1 MSSLDNMQKLT
12 DTQKHA
18 IFKLLAN
25 MSQYRAGVEFGL
37 DKYFEKP
44 VQIINVVNRIYRDV
58 KENPAKFA
66 ISQDVIELVEK
77 GMVSRKG
84 QHHELME
91 LAKDPG
97 ELSDKDLVIG
107 VKRKAWVLL
116 DEKLNYLVKHRKAFR
131 QESLMSLAKM
141 AGIAFDKAQ
150 IMKGEATEHIAIKAR
165 IDSDITSQEAIT
177 QLLKLREALAQAE
190 EQ

>member
-150 IMKGEATEHIAIKAR
+150 IMKGEATEHIAIKAKV
-165 IDSDITSQEAIT
+165 DSDITSQEAIT

>member
-1 MSSLDNMQKLT
+1 
-12 DTQKHA
+12 
-18 IFKLLAN
+18 